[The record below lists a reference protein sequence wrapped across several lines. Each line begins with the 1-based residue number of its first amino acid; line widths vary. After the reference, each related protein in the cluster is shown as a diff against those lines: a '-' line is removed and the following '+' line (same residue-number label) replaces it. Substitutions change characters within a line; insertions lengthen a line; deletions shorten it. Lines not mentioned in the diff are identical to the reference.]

1 MFKQFDKLM
10 KSGRFDK
17 VVKFME
23 GKKKKKRDRNNK

>member
-10 KSGRFDK
+10 KKGRLDK

-23 GKKKKKRDRNNK
+23 GKKKKKKKK

>member
-23 GKKKKKRDRNNK
+23 GKKKKKKKK